1 MTSLSA
7 IPNIVPILSG
17 KGGVGKSSVTTQLA
31 LSLCLQGYSVGVLD
45 IDLTGPSIPRLF
57 GIEQAK
63 VRQAPGGWL
72 PVQVHDVHSIVLRNN
87 LPAGAGSAPT
97 SASDTDSPPSTDSR
111 RVGALHVMSLGFLL
125 RSRSDA
131 VIWRGPKKTAMV
143 GQLLS
148 EVLWPSDIDYIL
160 IDTPPGTSDEH
171 ISLVTGLLDPIKMPP
186 GPISR
191 RQWKRGNHSEDN
203 TGKDEFETVQ
213 VSRQIGAVVVTT
225 PQAIST
231 SDVKK
236 ELSFCAKVGLHVY
249 GVVENMAGYVCPCCG
264 EVTNVFSKGGGQ
276 VMARDWG
283 VKFLGSAPLDGE
295 GWGMLVE
302 ERRWPRYG
310 QVAQDA
316 NEEEQNGNAAEG
328 LKKEMQGLNVEEE
341 RNEAAPMVEKYTACS
356 LFPVFE
362 GIAKQVGSD
371 KPREVIPPAPLT
383 T

>member
-57 GIEQAK
+57 GIEEAK

-72 PVQVHDVHSIVLRNN
+72 PVQVHDVHNIALRHN
-87 LPAGAGSAPT
+87 LLTGATTTTASTSETDSAPPAELR
-97 SASDTDSPPSTDSR
+97 SI
-111 RVGALHVMSLGFLL
+111 GALHVMSLGFLL

-148 EVLWPSDIDYIL
+148 EVLWPSDIDYVL

-171 ISLVTGLLDPIKMPP
+171 ISLVTGLLDPVKMPP
-186 GPISR
+186 GPITR
-191 RQWKRGNHSEDN
+191 RQRKRGSNNEDD

-213 VSRQIGAVVVTT
+213 VTRQIGAVVVTT

-302 ERRWPRYG
+302 ERRWPKYG
-310 QVAQDA
+310 QVAQDSKD
-316 NEEEQNGNAAEG
+316 EEQKGTAAEG
-328 LKKEMQGLNVEEE
+328 LKKEMQSLNVEED
-341 RNEAAPMVEKYTACS
+341 RDQAAPMVEKYTACS

-362 GIAKQVGSD
+362 GIAKQVCSD
-371 KPREVIPPAPLT
+371 QPREVVPPAPLT

>member
-72 PVQVHDVHSIVLRNN
+72 PVQIHDVQSIALRND
-87 LPAGAGSAPT
+87 LPGGAT
-97 SASDTDSPPSTDSR
+97 TTASSIPNRDSPPSTQSR
-111 RVGALHVMSLGFLL
+111 RIGALHVMSLGFLL

-148 EVLWPSDIDYIL
+148 EVLWPSDIDYVL

-171 ISLVTGLLDPIKMPP
+171 ISLVTGLLDPVKMPP
-186 GPISR
+186 GPITR
-191 RQWKRGNHSEDN
+191 RQRKSGSENEEN
-203 TGKDEFETVQ
+203 TGKDDFETVQ
-213 VSRQIGAVVVTT
+213 VTRQIGAVVVTT

-302 ERRWPRYG
+302 ERQWPKYG
-310 QVAQDA
+310 QVVQD
-316 NEEEQNGNAAEG
+316 NREEEQTGAEAEG

-341 RNEAAPMVEKYTACS
+341 RDEAAPMVEKYTACS

-362 GIAKQVGSD
+362 GIAKQVCSD
-371 KPREVIPPAPLT
+371 KPREVVPPAPLT

>member
-1 MTSLSA
+1 
-7 IPNIVPILSG
+7 
-17 KGGVGKSSVTTQLA
+17 
-31 LSLCLQGYSVGVLD
+31 
-45 IDLTGPSIPRLF
+45 
-57 GIEQAK
+57 
-63 VRQAPGGWL
+63 
-72 PVQVHDVHSIVLRNN
+72 
-87 LPAGAGSAPT
+87 
-97 SASDTDSPPSTDSR
+97 
-111 RVGALHVMSLGFLL
+111 MSLGFLL

-148 EVLWPSDIDYIL
+148 EVLWPSDIDYVL

-171 ISLVTGLLDPIKMPP
+171 ISLVTGLLDPVKMPP
-186 GPISR
+186 GPITR
-191 RQWKRGNHSEDN
+191 RQRKRGSDN
-203 TGKDEFETVQ
+203 AEATSKDEFETVQ
-213 VSRQIGAVVVTT
+213 VTRQIGAVVVTT

-295 GWGMLVE
+295 GWNMLVE

-310 QVAQDA
+310 QVAQDMR
-316 NEEEQNGNAAEG
+316 EEEQNGVESEG
-328 LKKEMQGLNVEEE
+328 LKKEMQGLKVEEE

-362 GIAKQVGSD
+362 AIAKQVCSD
-371 KPREVIPPAPLT
+371 EPREVVPPAPLT